1 MGDIKILSVPPSGAG
16 SRLDIYIAEQ
26 TGISRSQIQALI
38 GIGAVLV
45 NGRTFTQHYK
55 IKAEDVIKLTIPEQ
69 ETAGLAPEDIS
80 VEILYRDEYLI
91 VVNKP
96 ANMVVYPAAGH
107 SKGTLMNALAYHC
120 GRLATIGGPL
130 RPGIVHRLD
139 KDTSGVMVIALE
151 DSAYYN
157 LVEQFR
163 ERTIHRK
170 YVALVYGKLKDY
182 SGEISL
188 SIGRS
193 EGDRKKMSTRT
204 RRGKSA
210 ITKWKILKRFEGA
223 TMIEVFLGTG
233 RTHQI
238 RVHLASIGHPVA
250 GDKTYGKKTELE
262 VNRKVIVIPR
272 QMLHAEILGFKH
284 PVTGEPLEFSSPLPE
299 DMRKTLSELN
309 LSL

>member
-26 TGISRSQIQALI
+26 IGISRSQIQALI

-45 NGRTFTQHYK
+45 NDRTFTQHYK

-69 ETAGLAPEDIS
+69 ETARLAPEDIY

-284 PVTGEPLEFSSPLPE
+284 PVTGETLEFSSPLPE
-299 DMRKTLSELN
+299 DMRKTLSELS
-309 LSL
+309 LSP